1 MPLFLIIPLVVAGS
15 SGLLFLVDYFIPGTV
30 YSLAY
35 TVTSTM
41 LDFVQYLLSFI
52 DSDVLMTYTVHNLL
66 LQVPEPILQA
76 FNAMGLPT
84 AFKIILT
91 AYLIKIALRIIGSF
105 IPFFKFN

>member
-1 MPLFLIIPLVVAGS
+1 MAGS